1 MLDIREGVV
10 LNNSNLKSRNK
21 IKASKAKKKMF
32 IRTSQN
38 ISRRRPVQA
47 LVNTISPNLRDQ
59 MHQNS
64 EQKIQTDEEMR
75 MMRKIG
81 SLKSTLQLKDKRLK
95 TIKDRAKSKD
105 KHYKKLIRENNDSI
119 ECLEYQVQ
127 ELKL

>member
-1 MLDIREGVV
+1 M
-10 LNNSNLKSRNK
+10 KSRNK